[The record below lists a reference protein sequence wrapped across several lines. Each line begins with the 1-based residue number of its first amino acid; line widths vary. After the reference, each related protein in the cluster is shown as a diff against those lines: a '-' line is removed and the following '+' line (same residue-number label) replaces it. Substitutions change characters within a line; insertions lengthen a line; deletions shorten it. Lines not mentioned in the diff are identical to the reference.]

1 MTNLRNILLNIK
13 SSIMM
18 PKLGNKI
25 LKTISI
31 KKFNGEIER
40 LEMVVA

>member
-1 MTNLRNILLNIK
+1 MMNLRNILLNIR

-31 KKFNGEIER
+31 KKFNEEIER